1 MNLFGN
7 KLYAPEAEAA
17 AEDKKN
23 AARAG
28 EGSLVFE
35 IEGLHDEND
44 AAETLSL
51 KTDTQDLPNPAELAD
66 AILAET
72 EAAEPAPEPSAPEE
86 TPAPAEAA
94 AAAPEEEAPAEAP
107 AEEAPAAVPAGDT
120 VRLPDPAEAL
130 AEGENP
136 PKPEDGLTAV
146 SYASMAKAMETAQ
159 KEPTGR
165 FSRDAIDD
173 ETLLSELYA
182 LIGGPSKPKAP
193 EPEAE
198 KPQPVRKPAARIT
211 PETLNALPEEPE
223 DYLEEDTVGVPGW
236 LKGVFILLI
245 SLLLSAMTCYAV
257 ASDVIGKIF

>member
-7 KLYAPEAEAA
+7 KLYAPEAEAEAA
-17 AEDKKN
+17 AENKKN

-35 IEGLHDEND
+35 IEGLHDEKD

-72 EAAEPAPEPSAPEE
+72 EAAEPAPEPSAPAAAPADASEVAE
-86 TPAPAEAA
+86 QAAPAEAPGKDAPA
-94 AAAPEEEAPAEAP
+94 AVPAEDAVTLPDPAEAP
-107 AEEAPAAVPAGDT
+107 AE
-120 VRLPDPAEAL
+120 
-130 AEGENP
+130 GEEQ
-136 PKPEDGLTAV
+136 PKADDSLTAV
-146 SYASMAKAMETAQ
+146 SYASVAKAMETAQ
-159 KEPTGR
+159 QEPTGR